1 MLQVENLILYFLLL
15 VLKILLNFY
24 LDIGYKQVGFSET
37 LLEKNLKFV
46 LNRKNNIIAL
56 NLSLVL
62 LQAKIDLVVKK

>member
-1 MLQVENLILYFLLL
+1 MLQVENPILYFLLL
-15 VLKILLNFY
+15 VLKILLNFC
-24 LDIGYKQVGFSET
+24 LDIGYKQVGFSEI